1 MYRIKYA
8 LYHAYAFFLETI
20 LYIHV
25 SYGKFCSCKSHK
37 RFFPLVHLSFI
48 SDRIFKC
55 NKCGESAT
63 VCFLDSYIEF
73 DIRINRKH
81 ISISVMIN
89 AIINTAVPAVCP
101 SKHETIYCP
110 VSTF

>member
-37 RFFPLVHLSFI
+37 RFFPLIH
-48 SDRIFKC
+48 DRILKC

-63 VCFLDSYIEF
+63 VCFLNSCIEF

-89 AIINTAVPAVCP
+89 AIINTAVCP
-101 SKHETIYCP
+101 SKHETIYFFLF
-110 VSTF
+110 SRFKS